1 MELCPKSSSTNHDR
15 AWSLTHST
23 STCILHSCLGPQTL
37 WALLPRRWFCHWC
50 GDACF
55 APWVQLV
62 NYLLV
67 DEDQANYYITA
78 MTGYSISIKCKQ
90 KQELDELSSCVSLCV
105 WFIKAN
111 KSLSIDVYSRFNIS
125 CFVDI
130 CVLKP
135 SCSSFIHT
143 SVLPKIL
150 QVMFFSDVCFSPME
164 SHRKTRKKLAWRNV
178 AFISSALEFLWDRHW
193 ISEDPSGQKATLS
206 SQNKNIVKLWN
217 NKYSGMEPILSWMTF
232 CVWQGHLSLEP
243 MVCSLHLRFLLSH
256 VFGTFTTILWFLGQI
271 GSLSNLKGWK
281 FSTCLF
287 QNTAVCIL

>member
-1 MELCPKSSSTNHDR
+1 MELCPKSTSTNPDR
-15 AWSLTHST
+15 AWSLTHSR
-23 STCILHSCLGPQTL
+23 STCILHSGLAPQAL

-67 DEDQANYYITA
+67 DEDQAIYCITA
-78 MTGYSISIKCKQ
+78 MTGYSISMKCKQ

-135 SCSSFIHT
+135 SCNSFIHT

-150 QVMFFSDVCFSPME
+150 QVMIFCSDICFSPWKVTGKPG
-164 SHRKTRKKLAWRNV
+164 KTHVKKRGFHFFCLGV
-178 AFISSALEFLWDRHW
+178 PLMK
-193 ISEDPSGQKATLS
+193 G
-206 SQNKNIVKLWN
+206 IV
-217 NKYSGMEPILSWMTF
+217 
-232 CVWQGHLSLEP
+232 
-243 MVCSLHLRFLLSH
+243 
-256 VFGTFTTILWFLGQI
+256 
-271 GSLSNLKGWK
+271 
-281 FSTCLF
+281 
-287 QNTAVCIL
+287 